1 MMKNAATKAVE
12 FGFENWLAQDF
23 KPWLGDILNT
33 GIIDRET
40 IGRIIISSVSATDR
54 VVSIPTTHPWYGKF
68 LRPLSW
74 YHNSTQTTDTII
86 TFGNYQIQLND
97 QLGAFPDSM
106 FFNTL
111 DTFSIR
117 RLTAGSSY
125 SIVLH
130 FKPVETIADLII

>member
-1 MMKNAATKAVE
+1 MSNFLVANAQNLQQYLKATGSGTDADPFVVTHGIVE
-12 FGFENWLAQDF
+12 
-23 KPWLGDILNT
+23 
-33 GIIDRET
+33 RE

-74 YHNSTQTTDTII
+74 YHNSTQTIDTII

-125 SIVLH
+125 SIVIH
-130 FKPVETIADLII
+130 FKPIETIADLII